1 MTYLFSNRDGAM
13 KKRLL
18 ALGVTAAVFGFGY
31 LWGASRTP
39 AGPTG
44 DSADFPLLANR
55 LFVENPSD
63 RRINFS
69 RLRATLNEYFSN
81 RNLRGSLYF
90 EYLPT
95 GTSVRVNPDERYQAA
110 SLIKLPVAME
120 LFKAEELGLIS
131 LDQTIALKKEWL
143 NDGFG
148 ELYKRGA
155 GYELTLAEAAKI
167 LLVDSDNTALRAI
180 IETNDNVLQLDDR
193 ALGSLDIE
201 FSTGEDETISIGTRS
216 YSSFLKCLYFACYNN
231 KAHSQEILSYLTQT
245 SFDNRLVAGVDE
257 GVKVAHKIGVF
268 NTQVQSD
275 CGIVYLESNNYVLCI
290 MLIGNDDQ
298 ATNSTIAD
306 ISRLVFDYVS
316 NASLTDD

>member
-1 MTYLFSNRDGAM
+1 M

-18 ALGVTAAVFGFGY
+18 ALGVVAAVFGLGY
-31 LWGASRTP
+31 LWGVNRAP
-39 AGPTG
+39 AVPG
-44 DSADFPLLANR
+44 DNSADFPLLANR

-69 RLRATLNEYFSN
+69 RLRSDLNGYFESHG
-81 RNLRGSLYF
+81 LDGSLYF

-95 GTSVRVNPDERYQAA
+95 GTSVRVNPDQKYQAA

-120 LFKAEELGLIS
+120 LFKASELGLVD
-131 LDQTIALKKEWL
+131 LNQTITLKEEWL

-148 ELYKRGA
+148 ELYKKGA
-155 GYELTLAEAAKI
+155 GYELTLEETVKT
-167 LLVDSDNTALRAI
+167 LLVDSDNTALRAVI
-180 IETNDNVLQLDDR
+180 DTNDQVLSLEDR

-201 FSTGEDETISIGTRS
+201 FSTGEDQAINIGTRS
-216 YSSFLKCLYFACYNN
+216 YSSFLKCLYFACYNT
-231 KAHSQEILSYLTQT
+231 KGHSQQILEYLTQT
-245 SFDNRLVAGVDE
+245 TFNNRLVAGVDE
-257 GVKVAHKIGVF
+257 DVKVAHKIGVF

-275 CGIVYLESNNYVLCI
+275 CGIIYLENNNYVLCV
-290 MLIGNDDQ
+290 MLSGNDDQ

-316 NASLTDD
+316 SASLDDD